1 MSQTKSTSYWGHG
14 WIDSMAIGLSVLCA
28 VHCLLTPVLLVLF
41 PVIASTFWVE
51 RDFHL
56 WMLFFVLPTTCIAIF
71 LGCRKHRDRW
81 IVFLSALGLSLLAGV
96 AAYEVLTYELLSG
109 DAHAQC
115 PHCVANEADEGIHS
129 ATILNVLGGSLLA
142 LAHGRNFYLCR
153 RLRCRERSG
162 STDACCCE

>member
-1 MSQTKSTSYWGHG
+1 
-14 WIDSMAIGLSVLCA
+14 
-28 VHCLLTPVLLVLF
+28 
-41 PVIASTFWVE
+41 
-51 RDFHL
+51 
-56 WMLFFVLPTTCIAIF
+56 MLFFVLPTTGIAIF
-71 LGCRKHRDRW
+71 MGCRKHRDRW

-96 AAYEVLTYELLSG
+96 AAYEVLTHEPLSE

-115 PHCVANEADEGIHS
+115 PHCVAHASDDGIHS

-153 RLRCRERSG
+153 RLRCREKSG